1 MLDLE
6 KKLKPKEL
14 NEFKETVI
22 EWGVDYGLHNSLDSL
37 DEFIEDLKFAFFEE
51 GDTLNNMDLDR
62 ETVLFW
68 VEKLKPEMIKHN
80 KNLKKQAKEKERT
93 EKLNRQLKEKFIKL
107 RAEGKSIK
115 EITDAL
121 NLSLE
126 DIKSWLE
133 KDPEF
138 YTSLNYESQLVLED
152 LQSKYA
158 SKAKRIEF
166 IVNALNSITEIINK
180 RGFEDVPTGKLLDYA
195 IKFMTLLN
203 TEKTEVNLSVTK
215 EEGRNDIL
223 NDILKTTTNYTL

>member
-14 NEFKETVI
+14 NEFKEAII

-37 DEFIEDLKFAFFEE
+37 DEFIEDLKFAFEE

-80 KNLKKQAKEKERT
+80 KNLKKQAKEKEKT
-93 EKLNRQLKEKFIKL
+93 EKLKEKFIKL

-115 EITDAL
+115 EITDTL
-121 NLSLE
+121 NLSLK
-126 DIKSWLE
+126 DIRSWLE

-138 YTSLNYESQLVLED
+138 YTSLNCERELVLED
-152 LQSKYA
+152 LQSKYLTP
-158 SKAKRIEF
+158 KKRIEF
-166 IVNALNSITEIINK
+166 IGNTLNSITEIINK
-180 RGFEDVPTGKLLDYA
+180 RGFEDLPTDKLLDYA

-203 TEKTEVNLSVTK
+203 TEKTEVNLSVKK
-215 EEGRNDIL
+215 EVRVNDTL
-223 NDILKTTTNYTL
+223 NTTTNYAL

>member
-37 DEFIEDLKFAFFEE
+37 DEFIEELKFAFFEE
-51 GDTLNNMDLDR
+51 LNNMDLDR

-115 EITDAL
+115 EIMDTL
-121 NLSLE
+121 NLSLK

-166 IVNALNSITEIINK
+166 IGNTLNSITEIINK
-180 RGFEDVPTGKLLDYA
+180 RGFEDLPTDKLLDYA

>member
-37 DEFIEDLKFAFFEE
+37 DEFIEELKFAMFEE
-51 GDTLNNMDLDR
+51 GGTLNDLDR

-93 EKLNRQLKEKFIKL
+93 EKLKEKFIKL

-115 EITDAL
+115 EITDTL

-126 DIKSWLE
+126 DIRSWLE

-138 YTSLNYESQLVLED
+138 YSSLNYESQLVLED

-166 IVNALNSITEIINK
+166 IGNTLNSITETINK
-180 RGFEDVPTGKLLDYA
+180 RGFEDLPTDKLLDYA
-195 IKFMTLLN
+195 IKFMNLLN
-203 TEKTEVNLSVTK
+203 VEKTEVNLSVKK
-215 EEGRNDIL
+215 EEWVNDTL
-223 NDILKTTTNYTL
+223 NTTTNYAL

>member
-22 EWGVDYGLHNSLDSL
+22 EWGVYYGLHKHNSLDSL
-37 DEFIEDLKFAFFEE
+37 DEFIEELKFAFE
-51 GDTLNNMDLDR
+51 LNNLDR

-93 EKLNRQLKEKFIKL
+93 EKLKEKFIKL

-115 EITDAL
+115 EITDTL
-121 NLSLE
+121 NLSLK

-138 YTSLNYESQLVLED
+138 YSSLVRESELVLD
-152 LQSKYA
+152 GLQSKYGRV
-158 SKAKRIEF
+158 KRLEF
-166 IVNALNSITEIINK
+166 IGNTLNSITEIINK
-180 RGFEDVPTGKLLDYA
+180 RGFEDLPTDKLLDYA
-195 IKFMTLLN
+195 IKFMNLLN
-203 TEKTEVNLSVTK
+203 VEKTEVNLSVKK
-215 EEGRNDIL
+215 EEWVNDTL
-223 NDILKTTTNYTL
+223 NTTTNYAL

>member
-6 KKLKPKEL
+6 KKLTPKEL
-14 NEFKETVI
+14 NEFKEAII
-22 EWGVDYGLHNSLDSL
+22 EWGVDYGLHNSNDSL
-37 DEFIEDLKFAFFEE
+37 DEFIEDLKFAFEE

-80 KNLKKQAKEKERT
+80 KNLKKQAKEKEKT
-93 EKLNRQLKEKFIKL
+93 EKLKEKFIKL

-115 EITDAL
+115 EIMDTL
-121 NLSLE
+121 NLSLK
-126 DIKSWLE
+126 DIRSWLE

-138 YTSLNYESQLVLED
+138 YTSLNCESELVLED
-152 LQSKYA
+152 LQSKFLT

-166 IVNALNSITEIINK
+166 IGNTLNSITEIINK
-180 RGFEDVPTGKLLDYA
+180 RGFEDLPTDKLLDYA

-203 TEKTEVNLSVTK
+203 TEKTEVNLSVKK
-215 EEGRNDIL
+215 EVRVNDTL
-223 NDILKTTTNYTL
+223 NTTTNYAL

>member
-37 DEFIEDLKFAFFEE
+37 DEFIEELKFAFFEE
-51 GDTLNNMDLDR
+51 LNNMDLDR

-115 EITDAL
+115 EIMDTL
-121 NLSLE
+121 NLSLK

-138 YTSLNYESQLVLED
+138 YSSLNYESQLVLED

-166 IVNALNSITEIINK
+166 IGNTLNSITEIINK
-180 RGFEDVPTGKLLDYA
+180 RGFEDLPTDKLLDYA